1 MIDKLILFNCRLR
14 WVMLN
19 DWIDCNEICGEYGM

>member
-1 MIDKLILFNCRLR
+1 MIDKLILFNYRLR

-19 DWIDCNEICGEYGM
+19 DWIDCNEICGDYGM